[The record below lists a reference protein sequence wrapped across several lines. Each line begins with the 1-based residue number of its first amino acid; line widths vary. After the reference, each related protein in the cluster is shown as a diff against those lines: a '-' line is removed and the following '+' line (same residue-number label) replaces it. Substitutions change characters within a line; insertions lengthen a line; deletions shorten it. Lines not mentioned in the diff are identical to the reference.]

1 MAKNNAIEF
10 YFDPIS
16 PFAWLASTQLDGL
29 VQHTGASVVA
39 RPVLFAGFLKALG
52 HKGPAEIPAKRDYTF
67 RDVLRRASRYGL
79 TVEGP
84 PQHPFNPLLSLR
96 AATAIEQDEL
106 RLAFAKTVMHVA
118 WVEGKDITVSDT
130 IKRVANGIGI
140 DGNELVDQAGTAEV
154 KQKLI
159 DNTEQ
164 ALARGLFGVPSF
176 IYRNELFWGD
186 DRIEDLLVFA
196 DGQRIDEEK
205 LNAIL
210 ARASGADRK

>member
-1 MAKNNAIEF
+1 MSDKNCIEF

-39 RPVLFAGFLKALG
+39 RPVLFAGFLKVLG
-52 HKGPAEIPAKRDYTF
+52 HKGPAEIPSKRDYTF
-67 RDVLRRASRYGL
+67 RDVLRRASRYRL

-118 WVEGKDITVSDT
+118 WVEGKDITDSDT
-130 IKRVANGIGI
+130 IKDVADRIGI
-140 DGNELVDQAGTAEV
+140 DGNALVERAGSAEV

-159 DNTEQ
+159 EATDH

-176 IYRNELFWGD
+176 IYKGELFWGD
-186 DRIEDLLVFA
+186 DRIEDLLVYA
-196 DGQRIDEEK
+196 DGQRIDEAK
-205 LNAIL
+205 LKAIL
-210 ARASGADRK
+210 ARASGADRN